1 MGIWEKTKEAIEYWL
16 FEGPKI
22 EREDKDEQT
31 QKIQPQ
37 KDYRLLF
44 TGQ

>member
-22 EREDKDEQT
+22 EREKEED
-31 QKIQPQ
+31 
-37 KDYRLLF
+37 
-44 TGQ
+44 

>member
-22 EREDKDEQT
+22 EREDKDE
-31 QKIQPQ
+31 
-37 KDYRLLF
+37 
-44 TGQ
+44 